1 MYDNEMH
8 GENLYEKQQMQPQ
21 LCGYEL
27 NPFEVQPDP
36 PIIGKFKNGAQY
48 DQHGNLKLNTKGPI
62 LTKQQRA

>member
-8 GENLYEKQQMQPQ
+8 AENLYEKQLVQPQ

-36 PIIGKFKNGAQY
+36 PIIGKFRKGAMY
-48 DQHGNLKLNTKGPI
+48 DE
-62 LTKQQRA
+62 